1 MSSLRKFAQRSS
13 QAASALVRRARVARF
28 AAFVLLSLA
37 PVVCAQVGAIASE
50 SDSQNARAASE
61 NRESPW
67 FRIERDG
74 KVPVALQTS
83 IVRFSGS
90 YVGKDGQTRE
100 ASVDLVGAIHLAE
113 KQYYDALNEEFKNYE
128 TVVFELVAPKGAD
141 MKQLFAEESKE
152 DENGKKKSGV
162 SPLDFVSYSQ
172 IKMSEALG
180 MVHQK
185 DGIDYLA
192 DNFVR
197 GDMDAEDFIIQLF
210 SNGDVGEFFV
220 DNFFSGFND
229 ETLGQLE
236 GWGIVLLSAK
246 NRRLALRRLF
256 AVELLNSSLDDID
269 KETKRLEKSE
279 PNDDVDADAIQ
290 KATGEEREG
299 VLIHLRNKKAIE
311 AVKKELDDGKTK
323 IAVFYGAA
331 HLPDLERR
339 LEKEFGLK
347 REGEPRWFDAWNMKS
362 EGGR

>member
-1 MSSLRKFAQRSS
+1 MSLFRKFAQRSS
-13 QAASALVRRARVARF
+13 QAADDLVRRALIARF
-28 AAFVLLSLA
+28 AAFVLFSLA
-37 PVVCAQVGAIASE
+37 FLVGAQVVAIGSE
-50 SDSQNARAASE
+50 PDSHNAQIASE

-67 FRIERDG
+67 FRIVRDG
-74 KVPVALQTS
+74 KAPVALQTS
-83 IVRFSGS
+83 IVRHSGS
-90 YVGKDGQTRE
+90 YVGKDGQARDV
-100 ASVDLVGAIHLAE
+100 SVDLVGAIHLAE
-113 KQYYDALNEEFKNYE
+113 PEYYDALNEEFKNYE
-128 TVVFELVAPKGAD
+128 TVVFELVAPKGSD
-141 MKQLFAEESKE
+141 TKQLFAEEAKE
-152 DENGKKKSGV
+152 DENGKKKSSV

-220 DNFFSGFND
+220 DNFFSGFSD
-229 ETLGQLE
+229 ETLGQME

-256 AVELLNSSLDDID
+256 AVELSDSELNDID
-269 KETKRLEKSE
+269 KETRRLEKGE
-279 PNDDVDADAIQ
+279 PNDDVDSDALQ
-290 KATGEEREG
+290 KASGEEREG

-311 AVKKELDDGKTK
+311 AVKKELDAGKTK

-331 HLPDLERR
+331 HLPDLNRR
-339 LEKEFGLK
+339 IEKNLGLT
-347 REGEPRWFDAWNMKS
+347 RDGEPRWFNAWNMRA
-362 EGGR
+362 EEER

>member
-1 MSSLRKFAQRSS
+1 
-13 QAASALVRRARVARF
+13 
-28 AAFVLLSLA
+28 
-37 PVVCAQVGAIASE
+37 
-50 SDSQNARAASE
+50 
-61 NRESPW
+61 
-67 FRIERDG
+67 
-74 KVPVALQTS
+74 
-83 IVRFSGS
+83 
-90 YVGKDGQTRE
+90 
-100 ASVDLVGAIHLAE
+100 
-113 KQYYDALNEEFKNYE
+113 
-128 TVVFELVAPKGAD
+128 
-141 MKQLFAEESKE
+141 
-152 DENGKKKSGV
+152 
-162 SPLDFVSYSQ
+162 
-172 IKMSEALG
+172 
-180 MVHQK
+180 
-185 DGIDYLA
+185 
-192 DNFVR
+192 
-197 GDMDAEDFIIQLF
+197 
-210 SNGDVGEFFV
+210 NGDVGEFFV

-290 KATGEEREG
+290 KATGEDREG